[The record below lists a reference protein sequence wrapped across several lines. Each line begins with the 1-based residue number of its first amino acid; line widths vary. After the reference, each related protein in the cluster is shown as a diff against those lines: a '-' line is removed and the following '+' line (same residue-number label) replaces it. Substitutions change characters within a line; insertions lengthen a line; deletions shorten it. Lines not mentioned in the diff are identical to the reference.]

1 MTNPSPK
8 SITPE
13 LADAP
18 PYIADALMDIFTAL
32 NSLNTNQEVTAVLA
46 FAIAPYIKDMSS
58 SQYEYFHK
66 YHRSIIDKAVSLYYP
81 ENKDV

>member
-1 MTNPSPK
+1 MEPTQK

-18 PYIADALMDIFTAL
+18 PHIVDALMDIFTAL

-58 SQYEYFHK
+58 SQYESFHE
-66 YHRSIIDKAVSLYYP
+66 YHRSMIDKAVSLYYP
-81 ENKDV
+81 ETEDD